1 MKQIWNGL
9 VITAVLSAPAMATD
23 MNPPNHVKAPAIDHL
38 YNWSGVYAGAHV
50 GYNWGRARIADN
62 GVVTENAVPMDG
74 GVAGLLAGV
83 NWQAGAFVYGLE
95 GDFGVSNLRGTGTII
110 PPAIPPTPIV
120 APPNHYKV
128 DWTGTV
134 RARVGYT
141 ILPRTLVYVA
151 GGLALANFEFRDG
164 DTQNAISKLLN
175 GWVIGGGVDHA
186 FMSNLVGRLEYL
198 YADYGSRDFAVAP
211 GDIYNV
217 GFKTQTFRG
226 AMIWKF

>member
-95 GDFGVSNLRGTGTII
+95 GDFG
-110 PPAIPPTPIV
+110 
-120 APPNHYKV
+120 
-128 DWTGTV
+128 
-134 RARVGYT
+134 
-141 ILPRTLVYVA
+141 
-151 GGLALANFEFRDG
+151 
-164 DTQNAISKLLN
+164 
-175 GWVIGGGVDHA
+175 
-186 FMSNLVGRLEYL
+186 
-198 YADYGSRDFAVAP
+198 
-211 GDIYNV
+211 
-217 GFKTQTFRG
+217 
-226 AMIWKF
+226 